1 MEILR
6 NLARRKLRSGLTISG
21 IVIGIFA
28 LTTMGAMAEHMNA
41 LLAGGE
47 TYFGSSI
54 SVHGDGQGQ
63 SLLPMTKV
71 AEVAQVPGVTAAS
84 PSYGF
89 NAKPGDQGGISFGP
103 GDLILSWDPNLSH
116 SAFNLNFTQG
126 HAPTARGEVAMG
138 SDIAREFNKK
148 VGDTIDLPVRPVNA
162 KPDFQ
167 SHTFTVVGLLS
178 KTRTM
183 PDTVAWITVPDAQ
196 MLLKDSLPAA
206 IRDTVDTSQ
215 LTDSITAYGATG
227 ASLATLDQ
235 IAQRITDT
243 VPGVQADKPSQTVG
257 QFKSASTI
265 FTAITTGAAVLA
277 LIVGGLSVINTMLM
291 AVGER
296 VREIGL
302 KKAVGARTRHV
313 LREFVTEAALIG
325 AIGGA
330 LGYGLGVAL
339 TTALNALM
347 GASNPNQELFLVT
360 PTLTVLAI
368 GFAVAMGTVAGI
380 IPAWRAARLDPVT
393 ALRAQ

>member
-54 SVHGDGQGQ
+54 SVRADGQGQ
-63 SLLPMTKV
+63 SLLPMSKV
-71 AEVAQVPGVTAAS
+71 QDVAQVGGVSAAS

-89 NAKPGDQGGISFGP
+89 DAKPGGGGGISFGP
-103 GDLILSWDPNLSH
+103 GDEILSWDPNLGR
-116 SAFNLNFTQG
+116 SAFALTFTRG
-126 HAPTARGEVAMG
+126 HAPTAAGQVVLG
-138 SDIAREFNKK
+138 SDIAQEFNKK
-148 VGDTIDLPVRPVNA
+148 LGDSIDLPVRPAGA
-162 KPDFQ
+162 KPGFQ
-167 SHTFTVVGLLS
+167 SHTFTVVGLTAR
-178 KTRTM
+178 TRTL
-183 PDTVAWITVPDAQ
+183 PDSVAWITVADAQ
-196 MLLKDSLPAA
+196 MLLKDNLPAA
-206 IRDTVDTSQ
+206 IRNTVDTSQ
-215 LTDSITAYGATG
+215 LTENITAYGPPG
-227 ASLATLDQ
+227 ASLAALDA
-235 IAQRITDT
+235 IAQRISDEI
-243 VPGVQADKPSQTVG
+243 PGVRADKPSDTVG

-277 LIVGGLSVINTMLM
+277 LVVGGLSVINTMLM

-313 LREFVTEAALIG
+313 LREFVAEAGLIG
-325 AIGGA
+325 AIGGTI
-330 LGYGLGVAL
+330 GYLLGVAL
-339 TTALNALM
+339 TTILNALM
-347 GASNPNQELFLVT
+347 AASNQELFLVT
-360 PTLTVLAI
+360 PALTGLAI
-368 GFAVAMGTVAGI
+368 GFAVALGTVAGV

>member
-41 LLAGGE
+41 LLGGGV

-54 SVHGDGQGQ
+54 SVRADGQGQ
-63 SLLPMTKV
+63 SLLPMSKV
-71 AEVAQVPGVTAAS
+71 QEVAATAGVTAAS
-84 PSYGF
+84 PSYMF
-89 NAKPGDQGGISFGP
+89 AAKPGQGSGISFGP
-103 GDLILSWDPNLSH
+103 GDMILNWDPDITR
-116 SAFNLNFTQG
+116 SAFPMTLAAG
-126 HAPTARGEVAMG
+126 RAPSARGEVAMG
-138 SDIAREFNKK
+138 ADIAKEFGKR
-148 VGDTIDLPVRPVNA
+148 VGDRIDLPVRPPNA
-162 KPDFQ
+162 KPDFAN
-167 SHTFTVVGLLS
+167 HTFTVVGLFN
-178 KTRTM
+178 KTQTM
-183 PDTVAWITVPDAQ
+183 PDGVAWITTPDSQ

-206 IRDTVDTSQ
+206 IRDTVDTTQ
-215 LTDSITAYGATG
+215 LTEGITAYGAPG
-227 ASLATLDQ
+227 AGLGSLDT
-235 IAQRITDT
+235 IAQRITDQ
-243 VPGVQADKPSQTVG
+243 VAGVHADKPSDTVN

-313 LREFVTEAALIG
+313 LREFVVEAMLIG
-325 AIGGA
+325 AIGGVIGYA
-330 LGYGLGVAL
+330 LGVILTVAL
-339 TTALNALM
+339 NSAMA
-347 GASNPNQELFLVT
+347 ASNQELFLVT
-360 PTLTVLAI
+360 PALTALAI
-368 GFAVAMGTVAGI
+368 GFAVALGTVAGI